1 MAPDITTKR
10 FNMTARPLA
19 LALALAGALTL
30 TACSEKSGQ
39 ANAQGAGAQKPTV
52 TVIDTVA
59 TSVPLVSELPGRT
72 TPYLVAEIRPQVGGI
87 VQKRLFKEGG
97 EVEAGQALYQ
107 IDPATYQA
115 SYDSAR
121 AALSRAQATL
131 KSARLTARRYGELV
145 KIEAVS
151 TQANDDAQASLAQA
165 EADVASARAAVT
177 SAKVNLDYTRISS
190 PIAGRIG
197 RSSVTRGALVT
208 ANQSEALATVQQL
221 DPIYVDLTQSSTSLL
236 NLREQIATGKVKAA
250 NGQVPVTL
258 MFENGS
264 QYEKTGTLA
273 FSEVTVDE
281 STGSVTL
288 RAEFPNP
295 EGVLL
300 PGMYVRAHIEQGETT
315 HAVLVPHK
323 ALTRNARG
331 EAQVLIVNAE
341 GKVEART
348 VTADQ
353 SRGDQWVITAGLS
366 GGEKL
371 ITEGLQKVRAGAE
384 VNAVPPAPSNAQASA
399 APAAAAAGK

>member
-1 MAPDITTKR
+1 MAPYIAEKKTT
-10 FNMTARPLA
+10 MIARPI
-19 LALALAGALTL
+19 ALTL
-30 TACSEKSGQ
+30 TIASALTLIACSDNGGK
-39 ANAQGAGAQKPTV
+39 ANAQGGGAQKPVV
-52 TVIDTVA
+52 TVIDTVS
-59 TSVPLVSELPGRT
+59 TSVPLISELPGRT

-97 EVEAGQALYQ
+97 EVEAGQPLYQ

-121 AALSRAQATL
+121 AALARAQATL
-131 KSARLTARRYGELV
+131 KSARLTAKRYAELV

-151 TQANDDAQASLAQA
+151 TQANDDAQAALAQA

-177 SAKVNLDYTRISS
+177 SAKVNLDYTRITS

-208 ANQSEALATVQQL
+208 ANQSTALATVQQL
-221 DPIYVDLTQSSTSLL
+221 DPIYVDLTQSTAELL
-236 NLREQIATGKVKAA
+236 SLREQIAKGKVKARD
-250 NGQVPVTL
+250 GQVPVTL
-258 MFENGS
+258 LFENGS
-264 QYEKTGTLA
+264 QYGQTGALA

-281 STGSVTL
+281 TTGSVTL
-288 RAEFPNP
+288 RAQFPNP
-295 EGVLL
+295 EGMLL
-300 PGMYVRAHIEQGETT
+300 PGMYVRARIEQGETT
-315 HAVLVPHK
+315 NAVLVPHK

-331 EAQVLIVNAE
+331 EAQVLLVNNE

-353 SRGDQWVITAGLS
+353 SRGDQWIVTNGLS

-371 ITEGLQKVRAGAE
+371 ITEGLQKVRAGAD
-384 VNAVPPAPSNAQASA
+384 VTAVPPSTDGA
-399 APAAAAAGK
+399 APAAGQNNAAAAK

>member
-1 MAPDITTKR
+1 MTPDITTKR

-19 LALALAGALTL
+19 LALALAGVLTL

-121 AALSRAQATL
+121 AALARAQATL

-208 ANQSEALATVQQL
+208 ANQSEVLATVQQL

-371 ITEGLQKVRAGAE
+371 ITEGLQKVRAGAD
-384 VNAVPPAPSNAQASA
+384 VNAVPPETGNTQASA

>member
-1 MAPDITTKR
+1 MTPDITTKR

-121 AALSRAQATL
+121 AALARAQATL

-371 ITEGLQKVRAGAE
+371 ITEGLQKVRAGAD
-384 VNAVPPAPSNAQASA
+384 VNAVPPETGNTQASA

>member
-1 MAPDITTKR
+1 MAPNIATKR

-121 AALSRAQATL
+121 AALARAQATL

-371 ITEGLQKVRAGAE
+371 ITEGLQKVRAGAD
-384 VNAVPPAPSNAQASA
+384 VNAVPPETGNTQASA